1 MNEAFTWD
9 LLGTK
14 TYMGDLAQRNPPL
27 ALTPL
32 TPTVKDI
39 RISNFVIESTDRM
52 MSMNTIPEMPTT
64 GVVIENGVVRTNR
77 IFKTLNDVGEL
88 TLKNM
93 TIQAT
98 DNNINIDDSRNLTFK
113 NVIFYVPTGSL
124 SYNIKG
130 EKAEKPVI
138 VK

>member
-1 MNEAFTWD
+1 
-9 LLGTK
+9 
-14 TYMGDLAQRNPPL
+14 
-27 ALTPL
+27 
-32 TPTVKDI
+32 
-39 RISNFVIESTDRM
+39 M

-77 IFKTLNDVGEL
+77 IFKALNDVGEL

-113 NVIFYVPTGSL
+113 NVTFYVPTDSL

>member
-1 MNEAFTWD
+1 
-9 LLGTK
+9 
-14 TYMGDLAQRNPPL
+14 MGDLAQRNPPL

-52 MSMNTIPEMPTT
+52 MSMNTIPEMPTR

-113 NVIFYVPTGSL
+113 NVTFYVPTGSL